1 MDLIRSELTQP
12 YQTLELDLSPDWK
25 PNQGKILSWKVARLG
40 KLGDAELALKAEIL
54 LTRVLREKLCHK
66 ELELEQ
72 LQAEPATSVRGHD
85 ILRCEN
91 QRSQDAVSSLTHKM
105 KDLELQILTPPCAEE
120 R

>member
-1 MDLIRSELTQP
+1 M
-12 YQTLELDLSPDWK
+12 
-25 PNQGKILSWKVARLG
+25 
-40 KLGDAELALKAEIL
+40 
-54 LTRVLREKLCHK
+54 RVLQEKLCHK
-66 ELELEQ
+66 ELDLEQ
-72 LQAEPATSVRGHD
+72 LQAELATSVRGHD